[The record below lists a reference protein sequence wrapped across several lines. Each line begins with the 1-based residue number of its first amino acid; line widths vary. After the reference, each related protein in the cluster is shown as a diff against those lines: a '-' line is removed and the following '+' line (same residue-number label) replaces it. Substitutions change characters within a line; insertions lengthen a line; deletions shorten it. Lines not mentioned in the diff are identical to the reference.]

1 MDKISII
8 TVVYN
13 RKDDFEK
20 TLNNILSQSYKN
32 LELIIVDGG
41 STDGTLE
48 IIKKYNQKISCW
60 VSEPD
65 KNIYDAM
72 NKGISM
78 CSGKWINFMNA
89 GDIYHDNDV
98 LKNVFNKDYGS
109 ADILIGNSIITYE
122 NFSREYQNGNKV
134 DIWKGARFIH
144 QSCFINSDFQKNNLY
159 NEENEISADFEFFFR
174 AIEINK
180 VETADLNLFVS
191 IFQAGGL
198 SDNRRVQALLE
209 NYKIVRKKYRFSIKI
224 FSFYGVI
231 ILKEIFTSLIKSFL
245 PNYYIKIIQKHI
257 HGNK

>member
-20 TLNNILSQSYKN
+20 TLNNILSQSYSN

-48 IIKKYNQKISCW
+48 IIKKYDQKISYW

-78 CSGKWINFMNA
+78 SSGKWINFMNA
-89 GDIYHDNDV
+89 GDIYYDNDV

-159 NEENEISADFEFFFR
+159 NEENEISADFEFF
-174 AIEINK
+174 
-180 VETADLNLFVS
+180 
-191 IFQAGGL
+191 
-198 SDNRRVQALLE
+198 LE
-209 NYKIVRKKYRFSIKI
+209 
-224 FSFYGVI
+224 
-231 ILKEIFTSLIKSFL
+231 
-245 PNYYIKIIQKHI
+245 P
-257 HGNK
+257 